1 MPISSLNQSASV
13 RRAERKAVSP
23 EVMGQAMTPRMAR
36 IIPTP
41 FMVIVLISKTVFAPP
56 PPSSLMVAPPSRVQA
71 AEAQIRAM
79 MPSATMAP

>member
-1 MPISSLNQSASV
+1 MP
-13 RRAERKAVSP
+13 
-23 EVMGQAMTPRMAR
+23 M
-36 IIPTP
+36 P
-41 FMVIVLISKTVFAPP
+41 FMVMVLISKTVPAPP